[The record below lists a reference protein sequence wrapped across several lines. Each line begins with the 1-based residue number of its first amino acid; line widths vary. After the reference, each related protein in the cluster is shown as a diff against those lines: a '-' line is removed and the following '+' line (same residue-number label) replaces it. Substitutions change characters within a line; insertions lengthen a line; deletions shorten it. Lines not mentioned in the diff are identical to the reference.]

1 MTAKRQHIARL
12 QSDFYRDSYHK
23 LLRFVIF
30 EILIMLVLI
39 AAIVYFVFFQPLPQ
53 YYATTT
59 GGMIMPLPA
68 R

>member
-1 MTAKRQHIARL
+1 MNTQQQARL

-30 EILIMLVLI
+30 EIIVMLLLIT
-39 AAIVYFVFFQPLPQ
+39 AIIYVVFFQPPLH

-59 GGMIMPLPA
+59 NGLIIPLIPTK
-68 R
+68 